1 MEQNSFA
8 KKLVMYRKKKGYTQ
22 QQLADLLEIS
32 NKTVS
37 RWETGEGYPDITML
51 VPLCDIFDISCDE
64 LLRENQNYT
73 ELGKNDIQKYR
84 SFLIIF
90 AGYVGY
96 YIVKKVGLPFILAI
110 LMLIVAAVYAFH
122 LTVHHTDKK
131 QLPNLT
137 RFLCVLSFFPI
148 SEICISAMFLLAF
161 GAMLDPL
168 LAAVLGG
175 GMTSQEYSL
184 GSDPTMIQMVLS
196 ALMPMIL
203 LALVICVVL
212 YVVLKHYLK
221 HRYDIIWT
229 PLFSAAD
236 TNAIRKSKW
245 ISSILTLITV
255 LVFFGYLYY
264 SYEQLQSGE
273 AVYDT
278 ILNVGSSE
286 NLLIVLKGKLFMML
300 LPALFYTIYTLIRYP
315 RHRVY
320 LRNLGIII
328 YLAVILWKTYLDVY
342 YLTSPQG
349 LIIVGA
355 VIIIAELMVEAFL
368 YYKSHKK
375 EGAA

>member
-90 AGYVGY
+90 AGFVGY

-110 LMLIVAAVYAFH
+110 LMFIVAAVYAFH
-122 LTVHHTDKK
+122 LTIHHTDKK

-148 SEICISAMFLLAF
+148 SEICVSVMLLLAF
-161 GAMLDPL
+161 GAMMDS
-168 LAAVLGG
+168 AFAVMLGG
-175 GMTSQEYSL
+175 VMSGPEYSF
-184 GSDPTMIQMVLS
+184 GGDPYMIQTVLSSLIPMVL
-196 ALMPMIL
+196 A
-203 LALVICVVL
+203 ALVISLIL
-212 YVVLKHYLK
+212 YVILKRFLK

-229 PLFSAAD
+229 PLFPNAD
-236 TNAIRKSKW
+236 PDAIRKSKK

-255 LVFFGYLYY
+255 VAFFAYLYY
-264 SYEQLQSGE
+264 SYEQLQNTD
-273 AVYDT
+273 AVYET
-278 ILNVGSSE
+278 VLNTGNGE

-320 LRNLGIII
+320 LRNLGIVI

-375 EGAA
+375 EGVA